1 MSRVV
6 QHQGHLRVPGLLALL
21 RAAEDIFNQ
30 IYIALI
36 YTRDNRSIPA
46 PTYAIYTTVR
56 LLIIFLAF
64 IFNRNISPL
73 DTRNDGTDNDFCG
86 IYLITC
92 CGNGRILIIHIFIS
106 RDLIIGIRLDRRD
119 IDITSGKYG
128 SVLIHIVHLLLQEYL
143 KILYFGYTSHFFS
156 KRRCNIDSR
165 NTIQTDKTQSICFYS
180 INIRIIIQSGVF

>member
-1 MSRVV
+1 MCKGRIYCAPIVY
-6 QHQGHLRVPGLLALL
+6 ALYRGISPCSIYNRFPIRRCSEKRAGL

-92 CGNGRILIIHIFIS
+92 CGNGRILIIHIFIIS

-143 KILYFGYTSHFFS
+143 KILYFGYTSLL
-156 KRRCNIDSR
+156 
-165 NTIQTDKTQSICFYS
+165 Q
-180 INIRIIIQSGVF
+180 